1 MGKEPAGALEQELD
15 VDVDGDVDLD
25 VDGDVERWA
34 AAPHQCLPADFYCNR
49 RSRI

>member
-1 MGKEPAGALEQELD
+1 MGKEQAGALEQELD
-15 VDVDGDVDLD
+15 VDGDV
-25 VDGDVERWA
+25 DVERWA